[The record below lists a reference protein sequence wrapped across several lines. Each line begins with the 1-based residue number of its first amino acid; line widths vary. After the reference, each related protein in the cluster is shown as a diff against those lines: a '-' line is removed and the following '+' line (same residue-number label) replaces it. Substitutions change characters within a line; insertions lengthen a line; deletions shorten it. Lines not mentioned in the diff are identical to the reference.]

1 MVKFCSSGEL
11 GIFLSG
17 DLNVGVPCEPGEAS
31 SWDELEEGGEGC
43 LKGEDDGV
51 GG

>member
-1 MVKFCSSGEL
+1 MKFCSSGEL

-31 SWDELEEGGEGC
+31 SWDELEEGGEGS

-51 GG
+51 GS